1 MGNIITKDTDTI
13 HWESNKNNN
22 NNQLTTESK
31 LLLDRLL
38 PDRLDA
44 SSEKPQNNQNIHQT
58 TGINQLGGGNLS
70 DTSPFISSDMY
81 NHLIKVNNNL
91 QRGGGNIKN
100 ADDSS
105 TSSTSS
111 SEDGKKKHKKNSSK
125 SDKTTE
131 SVDIS
136 SASGSDL
143 SYVSSSAHTGGG
155 SSESERESERESDS
169 EPEFSP
175 KLIPNDSQV
184 TTTEDSYIPQE
195 VTESIVVSEPASE
208 SIVDSIPEVSIEET
222 EKPSKKSKKSKKQK
236 EQQKSEESVSEELVS
251 EQPRSEESISNNNS
265 VVPPSINTDDIQMV
279 SAS

>member
-13 HWESNKNNN
+13 HWESNKNN

-58 TGINQLGGGNLS
+58 TGGNQIGGGNLS

-100 ADDSS
+100 VDDSS

-111 SEDGKKKHKKNSSK
+111 SEDGKKKNKKNSTK

-136 SASGSDL
+136 DASGSDL

-155 SSESERESERESDS
+155 SSESSRESESEPQSERES
-169 EPEFSP
+169 SP

-184 TTTEDSYIPQE
+184 TTEAESYIPQE
-195 VTESIVVSEPASE
+195 VTDSVVVRESESE
-208 SIVDSIPEVSIEET
+208 SIADSIPEVSIEET
-222 EKPSKKSKKSKKQK
+222 EKKSKKSKKSKKQK
-236 EQQKSEESVSEELVS
+236 EQQKPEETVSEE
-251 EQPRSEESISNNNS
+251 PRYEESISNNNS

>member
-155 SSESERESERESDS
+155 SSESSRDSERDSERESDS
-169 EPEFSP
+169 EPESSP

-184 TTTEDSYIPQE
+184 TTAEDSYIPQE

-236 EQQKSEESVSEELVS
+236 EQQKSEESVSE
-251 EQPRSEESISNNNS
+251 QPRSEESISNNNS

>member
-38 PDRLDA
+38 PDRLEA

-58 TGINQLGGGNLS
+58 TIGNQIGGGNLS

-100 ADDSS
+100 EDDSS

-111 SEDGKKKHKKNSSK
+111 SEDGKKKHKKNSTK

-136 SASGSDL
+136 DASGSDL

-155 SSESERESERESDS
+155 SSESSRESERES
-169 EPEFSP
+169 EPESSP

-184 TTTEDSYIPQE
+184 TTEAESYIPQE
-195 VTESIVVSEPASE
+195 VTDSVVVRESESE
-208 SIVDSIPEVSIEET
+208 SIADSIPEVSIEET
-222 EKPSKKSKKSKKQK
+222 EKKSKKSKKSKKQK
-236 EQQKSEESVSEELVS
+236 EQQKPEESVPEE
-251 EQPRSEESISNNNS
+251 PRSEESISNNNS

>member
-111 SEDGKKKHKKNSSK
+111 SEDGKKKNKKNSSK

-155 SSESERESERESDS
+155 SSESSRDSERESEPES
-169 EPEFSP
+169 SP

-184 TTTEDSYIPQE
+184 TTAEDSYIPQE
-195 VTESIVVSEPASE
+195 VTDSIVVSEPASE
-208 SIVDSIPEVSIEET
+208 SIADSIPEVSIEET
-222 EKPSKKSKKSKKQK
+222 EKQSKKSKKSKKQK
-236 EQQKSEESVSEELVS
+236 EQQKSEESVSEESVS

>member
-155 SSESERESERESDS
+155 SSESSRDSERDSERESDS
-169 EPEFSP
+169 EPESSP
-175 KLIPNDSQV
+175 KLIPNDSQF
-184 TTTEDSYIPQE
+184 TTAEDSYIPQE

-236 EQQKSEESVSEELVS
+236 EQQKSEESVSE
-251 EQPRSEESISNNNS
+251 QPRSEESISNNNS